1 MKRSDF
7 ERLVIEALD
16 HLPKEFQEYLENVA
30 FIIEDRP
37 TARLLRSLG
46 MEQDELLFGFYE
58 GSPITDP
65 FHEGEFQLP
74 DKITLYMHTFE
85 LSCISHEEIVEEV
98 RKTVLHEIGHHFGL
112 EEDQLEEL

>member
-16 HLPKEFQEYLENVA
+16 QLPKEFQAHLENVA
-30 FIIEDRP
+30 FVIEDRA
-37 TARLLRSLG
+37 TNRLLQSLG

-58 GSPITDP
+58 GSPITDS
-65 FHEGEFQLP
+65 FHEGEFRLP
-74 DKITLYMHTFE
+74 DKITLYKRTFE
-85 LSCISHEEIVEEV
+85 LACISHEEIVEEV

>member
-7 ERLVIEALD
+7 KRLVIEALD
-16 HLPKEFQEYLENVA
+16 QLPGEFQQRLENVA
-30 FIIEDRP
+30 FVIENRP
-37 TARLLRSLG
+37 AASLLRSLG

-65 FHEGEFQLP
+65 FRQSEFQLP
-74 DKITLYMHTFE
+74 DKITLYQHTFE
-85 LSCISHEEIVEEV
+85 LACITQEEMVEEV